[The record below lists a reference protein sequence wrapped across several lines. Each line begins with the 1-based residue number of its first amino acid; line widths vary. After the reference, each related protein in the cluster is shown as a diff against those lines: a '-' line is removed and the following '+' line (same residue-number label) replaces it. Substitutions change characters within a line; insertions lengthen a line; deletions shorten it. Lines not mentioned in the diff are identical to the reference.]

1 MFGLSGCHG
10 LRTKMRWQE
19 LLYLRYPIQDESV
32 SDIVTLD
39 AQYWGWQAH
48 LQILL
53 DSLDLLHLVCSCA
66 AWPWQPC
73 LGMSPQ
79 SMQRSRCRKIAV
91 RLFYSCFYTCHVTSN
106 RLSLTHF
113 STSYFHTLICIMEK
127 QDISQR

>member
-53 DSLDLLHLVCSCA
+53 DSLDLFAFGLQLCRVAMATVSGYVPAEHAVKSL
-66 AWPWQPC
+66 QED
-73 LGMSPQ
+73 
-79 SMQRSRCRKIAV
+79 SRAPV
-91 RLFYSCFYTCHVTSN
+91 FVLTCQVTSN

>member
-53 DSLDLLHLVCSCA
+53 DSLDLFAFGLQLCRVAMATVSGYVPAEHA
-66 AWPWQPC
+66 AKSLQED
-73 LGMSPQ
+73 
-79 SMQRSRCRKIAV
+79 SRAPV
-91 RLFYSCFYTCHVTSN
+91 FVLTCQVTSN